1 MFPLFWHAYFCRSEI
16 LTLHSV
22 CVCVCA
28 RARACVRVSKTN
40 NGFDVKYIDFLE
52 NPMHLNNDCLN

>member
-1 MFPLFWHAYFCRSEI
+1 MLISVEAKFWPCI
-16 LTLHSV
+16 LCV
-22 CVCVCA
+22 CVCVHA
-28 RARACVRVSKTN
+28 RVRACVRVSKTN